1 MSVKLNLLA
10 PSTGAS
16 NQGVDYSV
24 VTNTS
29 SNDTEVIYQ
38 LSFYNTIS
46 NVISAEPSFSVFTL
60 INSGTV

>member
-24 VTNTS
+24 VNNAS
-29 SNDTEVIYQ
+29 SDKTLAGDKKATYVEDT
-38 LSFYNTIS
+38 L
-46 NVISAEPSFSVFTL
+46 A
-60 INSGTV
+60 G

>member
-24 VTNTS
+24 VTNAS
-29 SNDTEVIYQ
+29 SNTTLADGKKATYVEDTLAGELQRIKAYIG
-38 LSFYNTIS
+38 N
-46 NVISAEPSFSVFTL
+46 
-60 INSGTV
+60 